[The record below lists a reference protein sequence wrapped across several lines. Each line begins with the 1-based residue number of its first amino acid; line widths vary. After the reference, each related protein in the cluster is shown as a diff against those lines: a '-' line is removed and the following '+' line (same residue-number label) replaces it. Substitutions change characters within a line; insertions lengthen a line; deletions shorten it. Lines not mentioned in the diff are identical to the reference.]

1 MKLGQV
7 VRARFKS
14 IPSQL
19 ERKHPT
25 YEQLYPFRRGQVIY
39 IHPKGRFVSVRTET
53 AGGPVVE
60 NFRLCEVVT

>member
-19 ERKHPT
+19 EGKHPT
-25 YEQLYPFRRGQVIY
+25 KDQTYPIRLGEVVY
-39 IHPKGRFVSVRTET
+39 IHPKGRFVCVRTET
-53 AGGPVVE
+53 AGGAITE
-60 NFRLCEVVT
+60 TFRPCEVMM